1 MNRILI
7 VGCGDV
13 ATRLIPLL
21 QGRHRLYAL
30 LRDPT
35 RCTAWR
41 ARGVTP
47 LLADLD
53 QPHSLRRLAGLAEI
67 VLHLAPPPA
76 QGEGDAR
83 TRALLAA
90 LSHGKPPRRL
100 VYVST
105 SGVYG
110 DCQGASVDETRPL
123 HPQTARAERRVA
135 AERLVRDWAARNGV
149 CASVVRVPGIY
160 AHDRLPLER
169 LCAGTPAILDAE
181 DSYTNHIH
189 ADDLARLL
197 VAALRY
203 GQPNR
208 CYHASDDSELKM
220 GAYFDAVADACGLPR
235 PRRIRRAEAERS
247 VPPGLLSFMQ
257 ESRRLVNRRLKCELK
272 LRLRYPTVGD
282 TLRSLSR

>member
-1 MNRILI
+1 MNRLLI
-7 VGCGDV
+7 AGCGDV

-21 QGRHRLYAL
+21 QGRYRLYAL
-30 LRDPT
+30 LRDPA
-35 RCTAWR
+35 RCAVWR

-47 LLADLD
+47 ILADLD
-53 QPHSLRRLAGLAEI
+53 HPRSLRRLAGLAEI

-90 LSHGKPPRRL
+90 LSRRAPPTRFI
-100 VYVST
+100 YVST

-110 DCQGASVDETRPL
+110 DCRGARVDETRPL

-135 AERLVRDWAARNGV
+135 AERMVRDWAARHGV
-149 CASVVRVPGIY
+149 RASVLRVPGLY
-160 AHDRLPLER
+160 AQDRLPLER
-169 LCAGTPAILDAE
+169 LRAGTPAILDAE
-181 DSYTNHIH
+181 DGYTNHLH
-189 ADDLARLL
+189 ADDLARSL

-208 CYHASDDSELKM
+208 LYHASDDSELKM

-235 PRRIRRAEAERS
+235 PPRLGRAEVERLL
-247 VPPGLLSFMQ
+247 PPGLLSFMR
-257 ESRRLVNRRLKCELK
+257 ESRRLDNRRLKRELK

-282 TLRSLSR
+282 TLRTLSR